1 MDIDQNDILST
12 NNFIDTPNLTPNV
25 SKDNVEEFKRF
36 YEKDLQQE
44 ENNRLQA
51 RVKKVSFNQINQINY
66 NENNDENNTF
76 GKPDD
81 ISANNQPHSKDIIR
95 DIKHLETLVSIDSR
109 DRIKSSDPKANNFTI
124 FLGKTF
130 RNVKKIELARMEFPN
145 TNAVINSSNNMI
157 FWRNKEDIDQDIT
170 ITVKGVTQYPV
181 YSALL
186 TIGSY
191 TVSSLQSEI
200 LAVVNTVT
208 RQQGIENG
216 GASSVTT
223 SKYHFFVITLNI
235 NSDLVNFY
243 SLIMINLGNNAL
255 STTIGS
261 GTITVTSSKGKH
273 GYLVGQLIYINGATQ
288 TAGIDGS
295 ILNGF
300 HYVDVVTSDF
310 IFTYT
315 VNIQATVSTTGGG
328 NTLQSGSFAPFQF
341 LWGTQSNI
349 IAQNIGY
356 PLENSSQLITT
367 NIGPS
372 VVGGTSGQNINQIV
386 LNTVQPTGFTQSY
399 TYIGKI
405 ISIGT
410 MVLGSFV
417 SSFIFQITD
426 ITSTSII
433 VDDSNSVY
441 ESLISSSNRNKIQ
454 FIDSINNITYLFD
467 TSSIS
472 QYNIPSFLINTQ
484 TPHNYTF
491 NDIGNNI
498 IISDS
503 EQTPGGPNNDG
514 TYTIAQLPSPTSII
528 LPGTLTNPSNFDV
541 IGKMNDGSNKTV
553 AGTIPRQN
561 PLSTWTVTIKKIDIN
576 IITIS
581 GLKYSLVTT
590 TVPHLLQQGDSV
602 FFNNLVSVPNLSTK
616 SYVIS
621 SAPTSTQFYIQIEF
635 GSVDNSNIIAGL
647 TFIGTSLITVSY
659 PSHGFNNILSISN
672 DILYPVVS
680 IPITLTTNAIGIT
693 VTNQDLSTTN
703 FTDITP
709 ITNSLYPSLLNT
721 TQAIRIQTLNPHKLS
736 VNSKVRL
743 TFTGTQPT
751 MQNASTLNGGGYTVI
766 QVISSDIFVII
777 NKTQPFFPLVSI
789 PSTINCIL
797 GLSSKFYLYGA
808 TSIGGIDQSLI
819 NSIEFTVRDIG
830 NPNIIDSGTLR
841 NSDPLNTFTF
851 MCNTFATST
860 TTGGGS
866 SVYISSLLHGFNGT
880 QSNTKNNTLNR
891 SINLEGENY
900 SFLTCSVLNTML
912 NTGKVTNVFARI
924 SLDQPPGYVC
934 FNFLSNPKV
943 FDIVPLDILE
953 QLTFSVYN
961 YDNTLYE
968 FNDLDWS
975 FVLKITESVDYTHQF
990 NISSR
995 RGITDTTSVNK

>member
-1 MDIDQNDILST
+1 MDIDQNDILTT

-25 SKDNVEEFKRF
+25 SRDNVEEFKRF

-51 RVKKVSFNQINQINY
+51 KIKKVSFNQTNY

-76 GKPDD
+76 GKPNE
-81 ISANNQPHSKDIIR
+81 ITNSHSKDITR

-109 DRIKSSDPKANNFTI
+109 DRIKSNDPKANNFSI

-130 RNVKKIELARMEFPN
+130 RNVKKIELAKMEFPN

-157 FWRNKEDIDQDIT
+157 YWRNKEDIDQDIT
-170 ITVKGVTQYPV
+170 ITVKGVIQYPI

-191 TVSSLQSEI
+191 TISSLQSEI
-200 LAVVNTVT
+200 LTVVNTVT
-208 RQQGIENG
+208 RRQGLENG
-216 GASSVTT
+216 GADSVTT
-223 SKYHFFVITLNI
+223 SKYHFFVISLNI

-243 SLIMINLGNNAL
+243 SLIMVNLGNNSL
-255 STTIGS
+255 STTISS

-273 GYLVGQLIYINGATQ
+273 RYTVGQLIYINGATQ
-288 TAGIDGS
+288 IAGIDSS
-295 ILNGF
+295 IINGF
-300 HYVDVVTSDF
+300 HYVDVVTSGY

-315 VNIQATVSTTGGG
+315 VNVQATVSTTGGG
-328 NTLQSGSFAPFQF
+328 NTVQSGSFAPFQF
-341 LWGTQSNI
+341 LWGTQYNI
-349 IAQNIGY
+349 VAQNIGY

-372 VVGGTSGQNINQIV
+372 VINGNSGQNINQIV
-386 LNTVQPTGFTQSY
+386 FNTVQTTGFTQSY
-399 TYIGKI
+399 TYIGQF

-410 MVLGSFV
+410 IILGSFV
-417 SSFIFQITD
+417 SLFIFQITD

-433 VDDSNSVY
+433 VEDSNSVY
-441 ESLISSSNRNKIQ
+441 NSLLTSNINKIQ
-454 FIDSINNITYLFD
+454 FIDSINNITFLFD
-467 TSSIS
+467 ISFFS

-498 IISDS
+498 IISGS
-503 EQTPGGPNNDG
+503 EQTPNGPNNDG
-514 TYTIAQLPSPTSII
+514 TYTIAQLPSSTSII
-528 LPGTLTNPSNFDV
+528 LPGTLTNPSKFDV
-541 IGKMNDGSNKTV
+541 IGKTNDGINKTN

-561 PLSTWTVTIKKIDIN
+561 PLSTWTVTIKKTDIN

-590 TVPHLLQQGDSV
+590 SVPHLLQKGDSV
-602 FFNNLVSVPNLSTK
+602 FFNNIVSVPSLSTK

-621 SAPTSTQFYIQIEF
+621 SVPTSKQFYIQIEF
-635 GSVDNSNIIAGL
+635 GSIDNSNIIAGL
-647 TFIGTSLITVSY
+647 AYIGTSLITVSY

-680 IPITLTTNAIGIT
+680 IPITSTTNAIGIT
-693 VTNQDLSTTN
+693 VTNQDLSVTN

-709 ITNSLYPSLLNT
+709 ITNTLYPSLLHT
-721 TQAIRIQTLNPHKLS
+721 TQSIQIQTLNPHKLLI
-736 VNSKVRL
+736 NSKVRL
-743 TFTGTQPT
+743 TFIGTQPT
-751 MQNASTLNGGGYTVI
+751 MQNASTLGGGGYTVI
-766 QVISSDIFVII
+766 RIISSDIFVVI

-797 GLSSKFYLYGA
+797 GLSSNFYLYGA
-808 TSIGGIDQSLI
+808 TSIGGIDQSLL
-819 NSIEFTVRDIG
+819 NSIEFTIRDIG
-830 NPNIIDSGTLR
+830 NPKIIDSSTHR
-841 NSDPLNTFTF
+841 NLDPLNTFTF

-860 TTGGGS
+860 NIGGGS

-912 NTGKVTNVFARI
+912 NTGKVTNIFARI

-943 FDIVPLDILE
+943 FDIIPLDTLE
-953 QLTFSVYN
+953 QLTFSIYN
-961 YDNTLYE
+961 YNNTLYE
-968 FNDLDWS
+968 FNDLDYS
-975 FVLKITESVDYTHQF
+975 LVLKITESVDYTHQF

-995 RGITDTTSVNK
+995 RGITDTTSINK

>member
-25 SKDNVEEFKRF
+25 SRDNVEEFKKF
-36 YEKDLQQE
+36 YEKDLRQE
-44 ENNRLQA
+44 EDNRLQE
-51 RVKKVSFNQINQINY
+51 KIKTNY

-76 GKPDD
+76 GNPDEMMA
-81 ISANNQPHSKDIIR
+81 SQQYSKDIIR

-109 DRIKSSDPKANNFTI
+109 DRIKSNDPKANNFTI

-145 TNAVINSSNNMI
+145 TNAVINSNNNMI
-157 FWRNKEDIDQDIT
+157 YWRNKEDIDQDIT
-170 ITVKGVTQYPV
+170 ITVKGVIQYPV
-181 YSALL
+181 YSASL

-191 TVSSLQSEI
+191 TVNSLQLEI
-200 LAVVNTVT
+200 LNVVNVVT
-208 RQQGIENG
+208 RRQGVENG
-216 GASSVTT
+216 GTDKVTT

-235 NSDLVNFY
+235 NTDLVNFY
-243 SLIMINLGNNAL
+243 SLIMVNLGNNSL
-255 STTIGS
+255 STTISS

-273 GYLVGQLIYINGATQ
+273 GYSVGQLIYINGATQ
-288 TAGIDGS
+288 IAGIDSS
-295 ILNGF
+295 IINGF
-300 HYVDVVTSDF
+300 HYVDLAPSDI

-315 VNIQATVSTTGGG
+315 VNVQATVSTTGGG
-328 NTLQSGSFAPFQF
+328 NTVQSGSFSPFQF

-372 VVGGTSGQNINQIV
+372 VLGGTSGQNINQIV
-386 LNTVQPTGFTQSY
+386 LNTVQTTGFSQSY
-399 TYIGKI
+399 TYIGKF

-410 MVLGSFV
+410 INQVGSFLPLQGGT
-417 SSFIFQITD
+417 FQITD
-426 ITSTSII
+426 IIGTNSIL
-433 VDDSNSVY
+433 VEDSSSVY
-441 ESLISSSNRNKIQ
+441 NSLFTSSTDKIQ

-467 TSSIS
+467 TSSFS

-491 NDIGNNI
+491 NDIGNSIN
-498 IISDS
+498 ISDS
-503 EQTPGGPNNDG
+503 QEAPGNPNNNG
-514 TYTIAQLPSPTSII
+514 IYTIAQLPSSTSII
-528 LPGTLTNPSNFDV
+528 LPGTLTNPSNFDI
-541 IGKMNDGSNKTV
+541 IGKTNDGVNKTN

-561 PLSTWTVTIKKIDIN
+561 PLSTWTVIIKKVDINYMTIK
-576 IITIS
+576 
-581 GLKYSLVTT
+581 GLKYSLITT
-590 TVPHLLQQGDSV
+590 IVPHLLRQGDSV
-602 FFNNLVSVPNLSTK
+602 FFNNIVSVPSVSTK

-621 SAPTSTQFYIQIEF
+621 SVPTSTQFYIQIEF
-635 GSVDNSNIIAGL
+635 GSIDNSNIIAGSAY
-647 TFIGTSLITVSY
+647 IGTSLVTVSY
-659 PSHGFNNILSISN
+659 PSHGFNNVLSISN
-672 DILYPVVS
+672 DILYPVIS
-680 IPITLTTNAIGIT
+680 IPTNAIGIT
-693 VTNQDLSTTN
+693 VTNQDLSIIN

-709 ITNSLYPSLLNT
+709 ITNPLYPSLLNT

-751 MQNASTLNGGGYTVI
+751 MKNASTLDGGGYTVI
-766 QVISSDIFVII
+766 QIISSDIFIVI

-797 GLSSKFYLYGA
+797 GLSNKFYLYGA

-830 NPNIIDSGTLR
+830 IIDPSTHT

-851 MCNTFATST
+851 MCNAFAIST
-860 TTGGGS
+860 EIGGGS

-880 QSNTKNNTLNR
+880 QSNTKNNSLNR

-912 NTGKVTNVFARI
+912 NTGKVSNVFARI

-934 FNFLSNPKV
+934 FNFLSNPKI

-961 YDNTLYE
+961 YNNTLFE
-968 FNDLDWS
+968 LNDLDWS

-995 RGITDTTSVNK
+995 RGITDTTSAGK